1 MTRVPIDNC
10 VGLFHYK
17 LSYCSSTAPL
27 PVHTPTIHIHLE
39 SNKYKDI
46 LLNFSD
52 FLSAISKLN
61 GLFIFE
67 LKPVFFI
74 HENNRNV

>member
-17 LSYCSSTAPL
+17 LSYCSLTAPL
-27 PVHTPTIHIHLE
+27 HVHAPTIHIHLE

-67 LKPVFFI
+67 LKPVFFYS
-74 HENNRNV
+74 